1 MLDMQTSQNLIHKET
16 THVNKIV
23 IALMIAVVA
32 AGPAVASEETEV
44 MVLFVPIRFPSSM
57 NFHPYAW
64 HGAGAC
70 AKWSSDY
77 DADAKKKGIT
87 EGHVTLASRLKSMSL
102 GTASTS
108 SAPPITPTKK
118 R

>member
-44 MVLFVPIRFPSSM
+44 MAAVNQFVDVSTR
-57 NFHPYAW
+57 
-64 HGAGAC
+64 
-70 AKWSSDY
+70 
-77 DADAKKKGIT
+77 
-87 EGHVTLASRLKSMSL
+87 VT
-102 GTASTS
+102 
-108 SAPPITPTKK
+108 
-118 R
+118 